1 MTILDDIIRH
11 KKEEVRRRKR
21 ARPPGSGP
29 PRPVTPRRDFKAAL
43 AGPGLAVIA
52 EIKFRSPSLGRI
64 RRTGDPARLAE
75 GFARSGA
82 VAVSVLTDR
91 TYFGGRPEDLVRV
104 KQAVAVPVLR
114 KDFIID
120 PYQVGEAY
128 TWGADAVLLIKRLL
142 KRQQLEELLACA
154 RELGLDSL
162 VEVSDEREL
171 DVVLGTSADI
181 IGINNRNLK
190 TLTVD
195 LATSLRLVGQ
205 IPGRCI
211 AVSESGIGSIRDLRL
226 MRSAGFDAVLIGSAL
241 MQTASPARRLLTLT
255 ADLTKKTRGER

>member
-21 ARPPGSGP
+21 ARPPGPG
-29 PRPVTPRRDFKAAL
+29 TPRRDFKAAL

-64 RRTGDPARLAE
+64 RRIGDPARLAE
-75 GFARSGA
+75 GLARSGA
-82 VAVSVLTDR
+82 AAVSVLTDR
-91 TYFGGRPEDLVRV
+91 TYFGGRLEDLARV
-104 KQAVAVPVLR
+104 KRAVAIPVLR

-120 PYQVGEAY
+120 PYQVREARA
-128 TWGADAVLLIKRLL
+128 WGADAVLLIKRLL
-142 KRQQLEELLACA
+142 KRQQLEELLAYSRA
-154 RELGLDSL
+154 LGLDSL
-162 VEVSDEREL
+162 VEVHGQREL

-190 TLTVD
+190 TLAVD
-195 LATSLRLVGQ
+195 LATSLRLIGQ

-211 AVSESGIGSIRDLRL
+211 AVSESGIRTPNDLRL
-226 MRSAGFDAVLIGSAL
+226 LQEAGFDAVLIGSAL
-241 MQTASPARRLLTLT
+241 MQAASPARRLLALT
-255 ADLTKKTRGER
+255 AGLTKKTGGGR